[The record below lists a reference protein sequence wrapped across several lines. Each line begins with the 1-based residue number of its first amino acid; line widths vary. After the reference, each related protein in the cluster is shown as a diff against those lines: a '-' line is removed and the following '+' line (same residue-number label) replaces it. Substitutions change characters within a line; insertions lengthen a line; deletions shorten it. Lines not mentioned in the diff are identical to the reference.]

1 MGEGEK
7 TDGSKL
13 HYSRTRNGWGSTR
26 RCRGAWASGVGWL
39 ACRDA
44 WRGAR
49 GLGRCRSLAS
59 RRASRRGRG
68 CAASGC
74 SSRSAGRRARAR
86 CARLGRDGW
95 CATERAG
102 ERNEREEGVRGGQGA
117 GGGLQQGRGE
127 GEERG
132 AAAATGSAR
141 RLTPRVGGGR
151 LGDGPS
157 GPIRL
162 GRLGLG
168 FVFFSNFSFLI

>member
-1 MGEGEK
+1 VHEGSGGVGLWRPGGRRGGGEVARPLAAAAARPGGVHAR
-7 TDGSKL
+7 DAL
-13 HYSRTRNGWGSTR
+13 GWGAT
-26 RCRGAWASGVGWL
+26 AGVQQ
-39 ACRDA
+39 R
-44 WRGAR
+44 
-49 GLGRCRSLAS
+49 
-59 RRASRRGRG
+59 
-68 CAASGC
+68 
-74 SSRSAGRRARAR
+74 
-86 CARLGRDGW
+86 
-95 CATERAG
+95 EH
-102 ERNEREEGVRGGQGA
+102 EREEGVRSGQGA

-168 FVFFSNFSFLI
+168 FVFFLISPF